1 MTCRQCLQELE
12 QDGSCWHCQTGPFGD
27 YMDGQAAVA
36 PVAEPL
42 PNRRVDL
49 RPYLDG
55 TYVPQTPSVGAERDD
70 GIQLLYSGKWHTV
83 IAPTTSGKSWFGI
96 WHVVA
101 TLRAGMKVAY
111 AHFEES
117 SPLGTLNRI
126 RQAAP
131 DLDIEVIAENLIWL
145 DCTMSWRSP
154 AEWSHAV
161 PDDVELLILDGI
173 NAACSQHQ
181 WPVEKTDG
189 VGAYRRTFVTPITS
203 RGAAVLSLGH
213 PPKATDRQGEKH
225 GYGSTAWLDDVDGVG
240 FRMLASKTSPIRRD
254 HHGWSAIYTVK
265 DRYGEVERHG
275 ELNGSNEDGGTS
287 NEGWYYIGSMHVDN
301 TLGRTAVTMT
311 APKGGGVTAGP
322 YAKLAGHVL
331 TVMDSL
337 QHQRFETFGA
347 LEDQVRSYGHEF
359 RQAHLRSALLHLE
372 REGLIQWPEVAA
384 RKPRPGWLTAIGRYR
399 IQEEKRDAEN
409 LDPAA

>member
-1 MTCRQCLQELE
+1 MSENPFPPGDPHYDEWDRQDE
-12 QDGSCWHCQTGPFGD
+12 QHGD

-36 PVAEPL
+36 PEIEAPS
-42 PNRRVDL
+42 RRVVDL

-55 TYVPQTPSVGAERDD
+55 SYVPQTPSVGGERDD
-70 GIQLLYSGKWHTV
+70 GLQVLYSGKWHTV

-101 TLRAGMKVAY
+101 ALRDGKKVAY
-111 AHFEES
+111 AHFEEA
-117 SPLGTLNRI
+117 SPMGTVNRI
-126 RQAAP
+126 RQTASELAI
-131 DLDIEVIAENLIWL
+131 DTIVDNLVWL
-145 DCTMSWRSP
+145 DCTRSWKSP
-154 AEWSHAV
+154 AEWEHSI
-161 PDDVELLILDGI
+161 PNDVELLILDGI

-181 WPVEKTDG
+181 WPVEKTEG

-213 PPKATDRQGEKH
+213 PPKATDRQGERH

-240 FRMLASKTSPIRRD
+240 FRMIASKNNPIRRD
-254 HHGWSAIYTVK
+254 HHGWSALYTVK

-301 TLGRTAVTMT
+301 TQGRTAVTVT
-311 APKGGGVTAGP
+311 APKGGGITAGP
-322 YAKLAGHVL
+322 HARLAGHVL
-331 TVMDSL
+331 AVMDTL
-337 QHQRFETFGA
+337 PNQRFETFGA
-347 LEDQVRSYGHEF
+347 LEDQVRSHGHEF
-359 RQAHLRSALLHLE
+359 RQNHLRAALLYLE
-372 REGLIQWPEVAA
+372 REGLIQWPEAAA
-384 RKPRPGWLTAIGRYR
+384 RKPRPGWMTNLGRYR
-399 IQEEKRDAEN
+399 IQEGRRDAAD